1 MKQSLLAAFL
11 FCGCLASF
19 RAQATSY
26 EYDWNFSSNPGY
38 TGQIFLDAPSGNG
51 SPTDIV
57 SYDIV
62 ANGHT
67 FTSANSVISAGSF
80 LTSLIWDTSM
90 IDTMSLQISLTN
102 NPSNIPTLSVTDGTI
117 NGAGGERTVGGEWDA
132 TSTSVPDHATTLP
145 LFAFALVI
153 LGWYYNG
160 IQRPQL
166 AVVRAKR

>member
-1 MKQSLLAAFL
+1 MKSSLLAACL
-11 FCGCLASF
+11 ICGCLATF

-26 EYDWNFSSNPGY
+26 EYDWSFSSNPGY

-51 SPTDIV
+51 SPADIV

-67 FTSANSVISAGSF
+67 FTSANSAISAGSF

-102 NPSNIPTLSVTDGTI
+102 NPSNIPVLSVTDGTM
-117 NGAGGERTVGGEWDA
+117 NGAGALTVGGEWDA
-132 TSTSVPDHATTLP
+132 TTSTSVPDHASTLP
-145 LFAFALVI
+145 LFAFTLVI
-153 LGWYYNG
+153 LGLYYTSN
-160 IQRPQL
+160 QRPQL
-166 AVVRAKR
+166 AVAIKR